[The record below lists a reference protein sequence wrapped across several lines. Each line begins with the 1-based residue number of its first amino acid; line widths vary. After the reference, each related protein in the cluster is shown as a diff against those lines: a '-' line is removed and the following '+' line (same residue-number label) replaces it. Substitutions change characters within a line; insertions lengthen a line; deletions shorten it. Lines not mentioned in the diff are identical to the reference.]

1 MGVQGFPTLKIVK
14 PGAKPGRPVVE
25 DYNGPRSAK
34 AIVEAVKDK
43 IPNHVERLQGSAFD
57 AWFNDESSLAKAIVF
72 TEKGTTNPLVKSLAV
87 DFLGSIVFAQ
97 VKDKAIA
104 EKYGITEF
112 PTILLVPSQGQDP
125 IPYKG
130 DINRESL
137 LSFFAKVAS
146 PNPDP
151 APQKAKPPKL
161 PKKPKASSSASA
173 EFSRASEA
181 HKSSDFDD
189 FLASSGTKVLDDD
202 TPTESP
208 IPIVESEQKPM
219 IVPSI
224 LPPIPTLSTTADLE
238 AACLTPKSGNCILV
252 LLPAQEGPD
261 TVSEAATLAL
271 SGFAEIVEKHNKRQ
285 AIVFPMYAVPADV
298 ESATRMRQDLDLG
311 AAGDLEVIALNMKRG
326 WWRHYPSKSFE
337 ILELEDFVDAI
348 KLGEGSKQ
356 KLPPNFGG
364 SIEEEPIAEAEAE
377 SSSVEDERS
386 ILEEPSIETGVESE
400 DTAPSGHDEL

>member
-1 MGVQGFPTLKIVK
+1 MGVQGFPTLKTVK

-43 IPNHVERLQGSAFD
+43 IPNHVKRLQGSAFD

-72 TEKGTTNPLVKSLAV
+72 TEKGTTNPMIKSLAV

-97 VKDKAIA
+97 VKDKSIA
-104 EKYGITEF
+104 EKHGITEF
-112 PTILLVPSQGQDP
+112 PTILLVTGSGQDP

-130 DINRESL
+130 DINRQSL
-137 LSFFAKVAS
+137 LSFFGTVAS

-151 APQKAKPPKL
+151 APQKVKSPKP
-161 PKKPKASSSASA
+161 PKKPKAGSSVSA
-173 EFSRASEA
+173 EFSRASDA

-189 FLASSGTKVLDDD
+189 FLASSGTVVLDDD
-202 TPTESP
+202 TPTDSP

-219 IVPSI
+219 VIPSI
-224 LPPIPTLSTTADLE
+224 PPPIPTLSTTADLE
-238 AACLTPKSGNCILV
+238 AACLTPKSHNCILV
-252 LLPAQEGPD
+252 LLPAQEDPD
-261 TVSEAATLAL
+261 TVSEAATLVLA
-271 SGFAEIVEKHNKRQ
+271 GFAEIVEKHNKRQ
-285 AIVFPMYAVPADV
+285 ANVFPMYAVPADV
-298 ESATRMRQDLDLG
+298 ESATRIRQDLDLS
-311 AAGDLEVIALNMKRG
+311 ATGDLEIIALNMKRG
-326 WWRHYPSKSFE
+326 WWRHYPSKTFE

-364 SIEEEPIAEAEAE
+364 SIEEEPATEAEGEFRLDDENSVLEEPNIVNEAE
-377 SSSVEDERS
+377 SE
-386 ILEEPSIETGVESE
+386 
-400 DTAPSGHDEL
+400 